1 MIMRIVCLGI
11 GYLCGLFQTSYI
23 YGMTKGID
31 IREHGSGNAGTTN
44 MLRTMGIKA
53 GLITFLG
60 DIFKTIAAV
69 LICLVIFYRRDVN
82 PEMLQLIKIYAGTG
96 AILGHNFPFYL
107 KFKGGK
113 GIACTAGMIIT
124 LDPYMVGLGL
134 LIFFG
139 IFFTTHYV
147 SLGSICLYIS
157 FLAET
162 IIWGALRF
170 GFFGSITPALAL
182 ECDIVVGLLCAMALF
197 RHRANMVR
205 LIRHEEKKT
214 YLSKKNKQ
222 DPKGENEA

>member
-1 MIMRIVCLGI
+1 MRIVCLVI

-23 YGMTKGID
+23 YGRRKGID

-44 MLRTMGIKA
+44 MLRTMGTKA

-60 DIFKTIAAV
+60 DVLKTIAAV
-69 LICLVIFYRRDVN
+69 LICLAIFYRKDVN
-82 PEMLQLIKIYAGTG
+82 PEMMQLIKIYAGTG

-113 GIACTAGMIIT
+113 GIACTAGMIIS
-124 LDPYMVGLGL
+124 LDPYMVAIGLVV
-134 LIFFG
+134 FFG

-162 IIWGALRF
+162 ILWGAFRL
-170 GFFGSITPALAL
+170 GCFGSITPQIAL
-182 ECDIVVGLLCAMALF
+182 ECDIVAALLCAMALY
-197 RHRANMVR
+197 RHRENMVR
-205 LIRHEEKKT
+205 LVSHTEKKT

-222 DPKGENEA
+222 EEERA